1 MSNSIPAIREGR
13 ARSLQALLFAILASH
28 CGATAL
34 AQEAQFVEEIIVTA
48 QKREQAALDV
58 PIALSVVSAQ
68 EIEDRS
74 ISDFTELFDLM
85 PNTTIDQNVSSIP
98 RIAIR
103 GISSNVNNIGI
114 ESGVGVV
121 VDEVY
126 IGRPSAFSA
135 NLIDIERVEVLR
147 GPQGT
152 LFGKNIVGGLVNVVT
167 SKPKNDFGAEAD
179 VTFGDD
185 DMRQFRGY
193 LTGPIL
199 QDGLNGK
206 ISATVKER
214 DGWVTNTNP
223 AASDLMSVDFWGLR
237 GQLMGTPTDSFSW
250 LLTAE
255 YSEDDSVENYNDILD
270 GPLAPLD
277 ADPFDRTIGTSE
289 NDLFEREIYGVSL
302 TLDWAWN
309 DLQLVSVSAARGV
322 DWTGRNDQDYSTL
335 RLFETGRREDQ
346 EQISQELRLVGGD
359 DTFNWVAGLYYFD
372 QSQDGLDFVFVD
384 EDLPPVLGAP
394 AIPGY
399 NEQVETRSNIETTSM
414 AAFLSGTYQLTERW
428 SLTAGLRYTREEKDL
443 NYRQDVEVFEVA
455 PGVPVGIILA
465 FNPPVA
471 PFSDSLTDND
481 WSGDIS
487 LGYRFTDGVRG
498 YAKIARGFKAGGF
511 DSTASPVADPGSLQ
525 FDAETVVSY
534 EAGLKSE
541 FADGRAR
548 LNLAAFYS
556 DYEDKQEQFFNG
568 LIQVTANAAAAEI
581 TGFEADLTLL
591 ATDWLTL
598 GGALGYQNAEYDAY
612 VDPLAGTDFSG
623 NELADIPEWTGAFF
637 TQVDRELANGW
648 AWMARLDVAYE
659 DDVFNR
665 PSNDPDFTGE
675 ENTLVDARI
684 GVTTPGGRYGI
695 YLWSKN
701 LLDEDYIRRQSETLD
716 TRYLVL
722 NRPRS
727 WGIELRGRFGD

>member
-1 MSNSIPAIREGR
+1 MPDSISATGKGR
-13 ARSLQALLFAILASH
+13 VGALQALVFALVASH
-28 CGATAL
+28 GGTTAL
-34 AQEAQFVEEIIVTA
+34 AQDAQFVEEIIVTA

-167 SKPKNDFGAEAD
+167 SKPKDQFGAEAD

-185 DMRQFRGY
+185 DLRQFRGY
-193 LTGPIL
+193 VTGPIL
-199 QDGLNGK
+199 RDGLNGK
-206 ISATVKER
+206 ISATVKEQ
-214 DGWVTNTNP
+214 DGWVKNTNP

-237 GQLMGTPTDSFSW
+237 GQLMGTPSDSFSW

-270 GPLAPLD
+270 GALAPLD
-277 ADPFDRTIGTSE
+277 GDPFDRTIGTSE

-302 TLDWAWN
+302 TLDWSWD

-322 DWTGRNDQDYSTL
+322 DWTGRNDQDYSVL
-335 RLFETGRREDQ
+335 RLFETGRTEDQ
-346 EQISQELRLVGGD
+346 DQISQELRLVGGD
-359 DTFNWVAGLYYFD
+359 DDFNWVAGLYYFD

-384 EDLPPVLGAP
+384 EDLPPVVGAP

-399 NEQVETRSNIETTSM
+399 NESVQTRSSIDTTSV
-414 AAFLSGTYQLTERW
+414 AAFLSGTYQLTDRW

-443 NYRQDVEVFEVA
+443 DYRQDVEIFEVA

-487 LGYRFTDGVRG
+487 LGYRFSDRVRG

-568 LIQVTANAAAAEI
+568 IIQVTANAAAAEI
-581 TGFEADLTLL
+581 TGFEADLNLL
-591 ATDWLTL
+591 ATDWLTI
-598 GGALGYQNAEYDAY
+598 GGAIGYQSAEYDEY
-612 VDPLAGTDFSG
+612 VDPLAGTDYSG
-623 NELADIPEWTGAFF
+623 NELADIPQWTGAFF

-648 AWMARLDVAYE
+648 SWMARIDVAYE
-659 DDVFNR
+659 DEVFNR

-675 ENTLVDARI
+675 DSTLVDARI
-684 GVTTPGGRYGI
+684 GLSTPGNRYGL

-701 LLDEDYIRRQSETLD
+701 LLDEDYIRRRSETLG

>member
-1 MSNSIPAIREGR
+1 MSSSISAIRAGGV
-13 ARSLQALLFAILASH
+13 RSLQALLFAILASH
-28 CGATAL
+28 GGATAL
-34 AQEAQFVEEIIVTA
+34 AQDAQFVEEIIVTA

-167 SKPKNDFGAEAD
+167 SKPKDQFGAEAD

-185 DMRQFRGY
+185 DLRQFRGY

-199 QDGLNGK
+199 GDGLNGK

-237 GQLMGTPTDSFSW
+237 GQLMGTPSDSFSW

-255 YSEDDSVENYNDILD
+255 YSEDDSVENYNDILE

-277 ADPFDRTIGTSE
+277 GDPFDRTIGTSE

-302 TLDWAWN
+302 TLDWTWN

-322 DWTGRNDQDYSTL
+322 DWTGRNDQDYSIA
-335 RLFETGRREDQ
+335 RLFETGRTEDQ
-346 EQISQELRLVGGD
+346 DQISQELRLVGGD
-359 DTFNWVAGLYYFD
+359 DAFNWVAGLYYFD

-399 NEQVETRSNIETTSM
+399 NEQANTRSSIDTTSM
-414 AAFLSGTYQLTERW
+414 AAFLSGTYQLTDRW

-443 NYRQDVEVFEVA
+443 NYRQDVDVFEVA

-471 PFSDSLTDND
+471 PFADSLTDTD

-568 LIQVTANAAAAEI
+568 IIQVTANAAAAEI

-591 ATDWLTL
+591 ATDWLTV

-648 AWMARLDVAYE
+648 GWMARLDVAYE
-659 DDVFNR
+659 DEAFNR

-675 ENTLVDARI
+675 ESTLVDARI
-684 GVTTPGGRYGI
+684 GVTTPGERYGL

-701 LLDEDYIRRQSETLD
+701 LLDEDYIRRQSEILG